1 MSPSTTP
8 TPDPALAAGSG
19 AGAPSARPATRTDA
33 SATSST
39 PDAPRRRRRRSAGRI
54 GQVHPL
60 VALLWLLPAL
70 ALILG
75 VVLYP
80 AIKLFQAS
88 QGQYSITGLRK
99 GDAGWENYVKV
110 LQHEDLGTVLT
121 NTVIWVVSVVAI
133 TIVLSLALAQ
143 FLVKQFP
150 GRRLVRWAIIIPW
163 AASLVITSQLFV
175 LLYDYNYG
183 IINHVLLSLHLI
195 GQPID
200 FLGDDSWTMFSMVVV
215 GVFVSLPFT
224 IFVFIAGLG
233 AVPDDV
239 LEAATVDGASPW
251 QRYWNITLPLL
262 RPALMIATV
271 LNVIYVFNS
280 FPIIYTLNDR
290 NPGYTHDT
298 TITFMYKLA
307 FKSQEKDVGMSAAA
321 GVFNVLLILVV
332 VAVYLKIINWREE
345 TSR

>member
-1 MSPSTTP
+1 MTERTTV
-8 TPDPALAAGSG
+8 TPDPAPAAGSG
-19 AGAPSARPATRTDA
+19 D
-33 SATSST
+33 
-39 PDAPRRRRRRSAGRI
+39 RRSRMPSRGRRAHAGRI
-54 GQVHPL
+54 GRVHPL
-60 VALLWLLPAL
+60 VALLWLAPAL
-70 ALILG
+70 VLILG

-80 AIKLFQAS
+80 ALKLFDAS
-88 QGQYSITGLRK
+88 RGEYSITGLRK
-99 GDAGWENYVKV
+99 GDAGWSNYAKV
-110 LQHEDLGTVLT
+110 LEHPDLGTVLR
-121 NTVIWVVSVVAI
+121 NTVVWVVAVVAF
-133 TIVLSLALAQ
+133 TIVLGLALAQ
-143 FLVKQFP
+143 FLVKSFP
-150 GRRLVRWAIIIPW
+150 GRRFVRWAVIIPW

-183 IINHVLLSLHLI
+183 IINHVLTSLHVI
-195 GQPID
+195 DTPID
-200 FLGDDSWTMFSMVVV
+200 FLGNDSWTMFSMVVV

-233 AVPDDV
+233 AIPDDV
-239 LEAATVDGASPW
+239 MEAATVDGASPW
-251 QRYWNITLPLL
+251 QRYRSITLPLM

-290 NPGYTHDT
+290 NPGYLHDT

-321 GVFNVLLILVV
+321 GIFNVLLILVV

>member
-1 MSPSTTP
+1 MARKTT
-8 TPDPALAAGSG
+8 LRGGRVGS
-19 AGAPSARPATRTDA
+19 
-33 SATSST
+33 
-39 PDAPRRRRRRSAGRI
+39 
-54 GQVHPL
+54 VHPL
-60 VALLWLLPAL
+60 VALLWLAPAL

-80 AIKLFQAS
+80 AIKLFDAS
-88 QGQYSITGLRK
+88 RSEFSITGLRK
-99 GDAGWENYVKV
+99 GDAGWDNYANV
-110 LQHEDLGTVLT
+110 LDHPSLGTVLL
-121 NTVIWVVSVVAI
+121 NTLIWVVAVVAV
-133 TIVLSLALAQ
+133 TIVLSLGLAQ

-150 GRRLVRWAIIIPW
+150 GRRYVRWAVIVPW
-163 AASLVITSQLFV
+163 AASLIITSQLFV

-183 IINHVLLSLHLI
+183 IINHLLLNLGVIST
-195 GQPID
+195 PVD

-224 IFVFIAGLG
+224 IFVFIAGLN
-233 AVPDDV
+233 AIPDDV

-251 QRYWNITLPLL
+251 QRYRSIVLPLL

-290 NPGYTHDT
+290 NPGYLHDT

-321 GVFNVLLILVV
+321 GIFNVLLILAIVLI
-332 VAVYLKIINWREE
+332 YLKIINWREE

>member
-1 MSPSTTP
+1 VTQPSSTVTP
-8 TPDPALAAGSG
+8 GPATAAGPG
-19 AGAPSARPATRTDA
+19 GPVAPARMPSA
-33 SATSST
+33 S
-39 PDAPRRRRRRSAGRI
+39 RRGRRAGRI
-54 GQVHPL
+54 GRVHPL
-60 VALLWLLPAL
+60 VALLWLGPAL
-70 ALILG
+70 ALIFG

-80 AIKLFQAS
+80 AIKLFDAS
-88 QGQYSITGLRK
+88 RGEYSITGLRK
-99 GDAGWENYVKV
+99 GDAGWSNYTKV
-110 LQHEDLGTVLT
+110 LQHDDLGTVLT
-121 NTVIWVVSVVAI
+121 NTLIWVVSVVAI

-143 FLVKQFP
+143 FLSKPFP
-150 GRRLVRWAIIIPW
+150 GRRFVRWAVIVPW
-163 AASLVITSQLFV
+163 AASLIITSQLFV

-183 IINHVLLSLHLI
+183 IFNHVLMNLHLI
-195 GQPID
+195 STPID
-200 FLGDDSWTMFSMVVV
+200 FLGNDSWTMFSMVVV

-233 AVPDDV
+233 SIPEDV

-251 QRYWNITLPLL
+251 QRYRMITLPLM

-290 NPGYTHDT
+290 NPGFLHDT

-332 VAVYLKIINWREE
+332 VAIYLKIINWREE

>member
-1 MSPSTTP
+1 M
-8 TPDPALAAGSG
+8 GS
-19 AGAPSARPATRTDA
+19 
-33 SATSST
+33 
-39 PDAPRRRRRRSAGRI
+39 
-54 GQVHPL
+54 VHPL
-60 VALLWLLPAL
+60 VALLWLAPAL
-70 ALILG
+70 LLILG

-80 AIKLFQAS
+80 AIKLFDAS
-88 QGQYSITGLRK
+88 RSEFSITGLRR
-99 GDAGWENYVKV
+99 GDAGWENYAKV
-110 LQHEDLGTVLT
+110 LDHPSLGTVLV
-121 NTVIWVVSVVAI
+121 NTLIWVVAVVAV
-133 TIVLSLALAQ
+133 TIVLGLALAQ

-150 GRRLVRWAIIIPW
+150 GRRYVRWAVIVPW
-163 AASLVITSQLFV
+163 AASLIITSQLFV

-183 IINHVLLSLHLI
+183 IVNHLLLGAGVI
-195 GQPID
+195 DAPID

-224 IFVFIAGLG
+224 IFVFIAGLN
-233 AVPDDV
+233 AIPDDV
-239 LEAATVDGASPW
+239 LEAATVDGARPW
-251 QRYWNITLPLL
+251 QRYRSIVLPLL

-290 NPGYTHDT
+290 NPGYLHDT

-321 GVFNVLLILVV
+321 GIFNVLLILAVV
-332 VAVYLKIINWREE
+332 LIYLKIINWREE

>member
-1 MSPSTTP
+1 M
-8 TPDPALAAGSG
+8 GS
-19 AGAPSARPATRTDA
+19 
-33 SATSST
+33 
-39 PDAPRRRRRRSAGRI
+39 
-54 GQVHPL
+54 VHPL
-60 VALLWLLPAL
+60 VALLWLAPAL
-70 ALILG
+70 LLILG

-80 AIKLFQAS
+80 AIKLFDAS
-88 QGQYSITGLRK
+88 RSEFSITGLRR
-99 GDAGWENYVKV
+99 GDAGWENYAKV
-110 LQHEDLGTVLT
+110 LDHPSLGTVLV
-121 NTVIWVVSVVAI
+121 NTLIWVVAVVAV
-133 TIVLSLALAQ
+133 TIVLGLALAQ

-150 GRRLVRWAIIIPW
+150 GRRYVRWAVIVPW
-163 AASLVITSQLFV
+163 AASLIITSQLFV

-183 IINHVLLSLHLI
+183 IINHLLLGAGVI
-195 GQPID
+195 DAPID

-224 IFVFIAGLG
+224 IFVFIAGLN
-233 AVPDDV
+233 AIPDDV
-239 LEAATVDGASPW
+239 LEAATVDGARPW
-251 QRYWNITLPLL
+251 QRYRSIVLPLL

-290 NPGYTHDT
+290 NPGYLHDT

-321 GVFNVLLILVV
+321 GIFNVLLILAVV
-332 VAVYLKIINWREE
+332 LIYLKIINWREE

>member
-1 MSPSTTP
+1 VE
-8 TPDPALAAGSG
+8 SG
-19 AGAPSARPATRTDA
+19 
-33 SATSST
+33 
-39 PDAPRRRRRRSAGRI
+39 RRRRRLHK
-54 GQVHPL
+54 GQVGRVSPA
-60 VALLWLLPAL
+60 VALLWLAPAL

-80 AIKLFQAS
+80 AIKLFGAS
-88 QGQYSITGLRK
+88 QGEYSITGLRK
-99 GDAGWENYVKV
+99 GDAGWDNYVKV
-110 LQHEDLGTVLT
+110 LEHPDLGQVLR
-121 NTVIWVVSVVAI
+121 NTTLWVVAVVAV

-143 FLVKQFP
+143 FLVKDFP
-150 GRRLVRWAIIIPW
+150 GRRFVRWAVIVPW
-163 AASLVITSQLFV
+163 AASLIITSQLFV

-183 IINHVLLSLHLI
+183 IINHVLTGLGILDS
-195 GQPID
+195 PID
-200 FLGDDSWTMFSMVVV
+200 FLGNDNWTMFSMVVV

-224 IFVFIAGLG
+224 IFVFIAGLNAIPG
-233 AVPDDV
+233 DV
-239 LEAATVDGASPW
+239 MEAATVDGASPW
-251 QRYWNITLPLL
+251 QRYRRITLPLL
-262 RPALMIATV
+262 RPALMVATV

-290 NPGYTHDT
+290 NPGYAHDT

-332 VAVYLKIINWREE
+332 VGIYLKIINWREE

>member
-1 MSPSTTP
+1 MSNTTIDGMPP
-8 TPDPALAAGSG
+8 TS
-19 AGAPSARPATRTDA
+19 
-33 SATSST
+33 
-39 PDAPRRRRRRSAGRI
+39 RRGRHAYRV
-54 GQVHPL
+54 GHVHPL
-60 VALLWLLPAL
+60 VALLWLAPAL
-70 ALILG
+70 ALIIG

-88 QGQYSITGLRK
+88 RSEYSITGLRK
-99 GDAGWENYVKV
+99 GDAGWTNYANV
-110 LQHEDLGTVLT
+110 LSHPDLGTVLT
-121 NTVIWVVSVVAI
+121 NTLIWVVSVVAF
-133 TIVLSLALAQ
+133 TIVIGLGLAQ

-150 GRRLVRWAIIIPW
+150 GRRFVRWAVIVPW
-163 AASLVITSQLFV
+163 AASLIITSQLFV

-183 IINHVLLSLHLI
+183 IISHILMKLHLI
-195 GQPID
+195 STPID
-200 FLGDDSWTMFSMVVV
+200 FLGNDSWTMFSMVVV

-224 IFVFIAGLG
+224 IFVFIAGINAIPG
-233 AVPDDV
+233 DV

-251 QRYWNITLPLL
+251 QRYRSIILPLL

-290 NPGYTHDT
+290 NPGYLHDT

-321 GVFNVLLILVV
+321 GIFNVLLILVV
-332 VAVYLKIINWREE
+332 VAIYLKVINWREE